1 MEEELGFGGQ
11 SLAKLFLVNYNALL
25 DRETN
30 SAWMW
35 GISDVLSWESLKKR
49 SWHSLGQVSPG
60 FFHTDHFNFPKHLV
74 TTPHS
79 GSVAWWCWYLLPKSS
94 SFPHCHSGT
103 ENYPSCCCLG
113 NLFVENGDSLPCKTH
128 VGTRNYLLIGWWT
141 VQLFPMRSTPR
152 PQELPAHTIWAIC
165 VLVCMSA
172 FKMHKFGGTVS
183 RFYSLICCYGI
194 SKDCQH
200 LLLAL
205 KRFLDFEREYLPQRT
220 LILILI
226 CNLTYFPSPYLLE
239 VGKQNWWKSLC

>member
-1 MEEELGFGGQ
+1 MLIPVTKIFLF
-11 SLAKLFLVNYNALL
+11 SPLSFRHRKLSQLL
-25 DRETN
+25 
-30 SAWMW
+30 
-35 GISDVLSWESLKKR
+35 LSWQLVCGGWWFPTSQNSFRDKK
-49 SWHSLGQVSPG
+49 
-60 FFHTDHFNFPKHLV
+60 LV
-74 TTPHS
+74 INRLMDC
-79 GSVAWWCWYLLPKSS
+79 VA
-94 SFPHCHSGT
+94 
-103 ENYPSCCCLG
+103 
-113 NLFVENGDSLPCKTH
+113 LPCEKHSQTSGVTCTH
-128 VGTRNYLLIGWWT
+128 R
-141 VQLFPMRSTPR
+141 
-152 PQELPAHTIWAIC
+152 AIC
-165 VLVCMSA
+165 VQVCMSA